1 MWSWGRWRSVTG
13 SCVLSAGSAREVAPG
28 IRALARERCSARR
41 VSCQA
46 SLLRLETWG
55 IQGHREPP
63 SGPGRCLPHPPITP
77 AVARGGDERVSGYPD
92 DVCESWAP
100 RCLEGPLTVW
110 CHQLPK
116 QSWSKYSICFSFY
129 FMSVIFLKCWCMH
142 LFLWTNIVF
151 VSRLWATESALNRT
165 CVFRCCAVLKQLG
178 KNATE

>member
-1 MWSWGRWRSVTG
+1 MILKISTGEQVLKKYRSVSRLPRLSKCFQFSGMWSWGRWRSVTG

-100 RCLEGPLTVW
+100 RCLEGPLTV
-110 CHQLPK
+110 
-116 QSWSKYSICFSFY
+116 
-129 FMSVIFLKCWCMH
+129 
-142 LFLWTNIVF
+142 
-151 VSRLWATESALNRT
+151 
-165 CVFRCCAVLKQLG
+165 
-178 KNATE
+178 